1 MMSDDDSTSPLWKFA
16 TDHALVF
23 GAEVLTKLNEFEVKI
38 FYDLCRASRAV
49 VIRSKIELN
58 NERRYVIKVKSMQ
71 ELALAWEY
79 YRWGE
84 EDMFGLEMTQELF
97 CARVAMTKNL
107 DFLKWARVVK
117 QCAWDEGAII
127 LAARLGNLEMV
138 KYCVENDCPMHAD
151 ACSQAASK
159 GHLAILK
166 YLREH
171 DCPWDSDTCLYAHGN
186 YHVDCL
192 NYAIE
197 RECPGFEQYDPE
209 HPDYDPQGYSD
220 SDEEESEESEEEEED
235 VGEE

>member
-1 MMSDDDSTSPLWKFA
+1 MSDDDSTSPLWKFA

-38 FYDLCRASRAV
+38 FYDLCRASREV

-117 QCAWDEGAII
+117 QCALMKTRSYLQQDLVISKWSSIASRMIV
-127 LAARLGNLEMV
+127 LCMRMRVHRL
-138 KYCVENDCPMHAD
+138 
-151 ACSQAASK
+151 
-159 GHLAILK
+159 
-166 YLREH
+166 
-171 DCPWDSDTCLYAHGN
+171 
-186 YHVDCL
+186 
-192 NYAIE
+192 
-197 RECPGFEQYDPE
+197 
-209 HPDYDPQGYSD
+209 PQKVTWRY
-220 SDEEESEESEEEEED
+220 
-235 VGEE
+235 